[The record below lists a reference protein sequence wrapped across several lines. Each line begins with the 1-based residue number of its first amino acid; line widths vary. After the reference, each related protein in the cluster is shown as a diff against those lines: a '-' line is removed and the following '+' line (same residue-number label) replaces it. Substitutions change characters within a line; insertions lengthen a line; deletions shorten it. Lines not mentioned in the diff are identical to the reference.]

1 MVIKQS
7 SSEANVRG
15 EGSDNCISKSKPLPK
30 FADNLPRTCTKPEEE
45 RKKWKKERREK

>member
-15 EGSDNCISKSKPLPK
+15 EGSENYVSKSKSFLK
-30 FADNLPRTCTKPEEE
+30 SADNLPRTYSKPEEE
-45 RKKWKKERREK
+45 RKKWKKERKT